1 MNNLIEK
8 LREEVKAA
16 RVFDE
21 SAYVID
27 LSQDASASDFA
38 RELIDKT
45 MDIPPLSIT
54 SPSKA
59 M

>member
-45 MDIPPLSIT
+45 MDSPP
-54 SPSKA
+54 
-59 M
+59 